1 MEGRMNQSHNSALE
15 ARPISGVV
23 PFPQLLS
30 RPYLVQFSNY
40 RANVKIEI
48 DKGEF
53 LIKTAQTLDELDAVF
68 RLRHSVFIEEMLGK
82 KNVFG
87 VDIDRFDKKCDHLM
101 VVQKSTGK
109 CLGTY
114 RLISD
119 VYSSEF
125 YSATEFHL
133 GKFHELE
140 GVKLEI
146 GRACIDSEYRKS
158 NMMGLLWEGIY
169 AYIGKIGA
177 RYIFG
182 CSSVMTQDRTAIAS
196 LYQYLNSENY
206 VRNDLG
212 IRPRKKYAIPTL
224 RDDVNAVRVL
234 GADYIDNA
242 ASAVLPR
249 LLKDYFK
256 FGAKVCG
263 EPAFDKAF
271 KCADLFT
278 ILDLNNLNDNYRKE
292 RMR

>member
-1 MEGRMNQSHNSALE
+1 MNQLKNQPSDFKNL
-15 ARPISGVV
+15 SGGV
-23 PFPQLLS
+23 PFPQLIS

-48 DKGEF
+48 DKGDF
-53 LIKTAQTLDELDAVF
+53 LIKTADTLDELDAVF
-68 RLRHSVFIEEMLGK
+68 RLRHSVFIEEMLGR
-82 KNVFG
+82 KNIFG

-101 VVQKSTGK
+101 VVEKATGR

-119 VYSSEF
+119 LYSSEF

-133 GKFHELE
+133 GKLPELG

-146 GRACIDSEYRKS
+146 GRACIDPEYRKS

-169 AYIGKIGA
+169 AYLGKIGA

-196 LYQYLNSENY
+196 LYWYLNSENFS
-206 VRNDLG
+206 RDDLG

-224 RDDVNAVRVL
+224 SDDVGAVRVL
-234 GADYIDNA
+234 GADYIENA
-242 ASAVLPR
+242 ANAVLPR

-263 EPAFDKAF
+263 QPALDKAF

-278 ILDLNNLNDNYRKE
+278 ILDLNNLNDSYRKE